1 MTFKEV
7 GAQRLPQMGFSRL
20 VSRPQGGNQNMKY
33 FALAG
38 VIALSLCA
46 AACSPP
52 TTPAAETTAPA
63 AAPAETSTAD
73 MEAAVARHVATVKA
87 ADLDGIMAD
96 YADDAILV
104 SPPGL
109 VNPQGTFVG
118 KEKVKE
124 FFVWLA
130 TPEVLPA
137 AQSMV
142 TTNEIVG
149 PNTLLFRWTQFPG
162 TPKEVKGY
170 DIFVF
175 REGKIIFQTTAP
187 NP

>member
-1 MTFKEV
+1 
-7 GAQRLPQMGFSRL
+7 
-20 VSRPQGGNQNMKY
+20 MKN
-33 FALAG
+33 
-38 VIALSLCA
+38 IAIAAVAAVTLGL

-52 TTPAAETTAPA
+52 AAPKADAPVA
-63 AAPAETSTAD
+63 AAPPAPTSQAD
-73 MEAAVARHVATVKA
+73 MEAAIARHVTAVKA
-87 ADLDGIMAD
+87 ADLPGVMAD

-104 SPPGL
+104 APPGTANVAAGAL
-109 VNPQGTFVG
+109 VG
-118 KEKVKE
+118 KANVQK
-124 FFVWLA
+124 FFEWLA

-170 DIFVF
+170 DVFVF
-175 REGKIIFQTTAP
+175 RAGKIIFQTTAP
-187 NP
+187 MPPS

>member
-1 MTFKEV
+1 MNKTIL
-7 GAQRLPQMGFSRL
+7 AASA
-20 VSRPQGGNQNMKY
+20 
-33 FALAG
+33 ALALT
-38 VIALSLCA
+38 LSLG
-46 AACSPP
+46 ACSQQK
-52 TTPAAETTAPA
+52 TAEAPAPA
-63 AAPAETSTAD
+63 AAPAAVAETSAAD
-73 MEAAVARHVATVKA
+73 MEAAIARHVAAVKA
-87 ADLDGIMAD
+87 ADLPGVMAD

-104 SPPGL
+104 GPPGL
-109 VNPQGTFVG
+109 VTPAGTQVG
-118 KEKVKE
+118 KANVQK
-124 FFVWLA
+124 FFEWLY

-175 REGKIIFQTTAP
+175 RGGKIIFQTTAP
-187 NP
+187 IPK

>member
-1 MTFKEV
+1 
-7 GAQRLPQMGFSRL
+7 
-20 VSRPQGGNQNMKY
+20 MKN
-33 FALAG
+33 
-38 VIALSLCA
+38 IAIA
-46 AACSPP
+46 AVAAVTLGLTACSPP
-52 TTPAAETTAPA
+52 AATKVEAPA
-63 AAPAETSTAD
+63 AAAPAPTSQAD
-73 MEAAVARHVATVKA
+73 MEAAVARHVTAVKA
-87 ADLDGIMAD
+87 ADLAGVMAD

-104 SPPGL
+104 APPGTAN
-109 VNPQGTFVG
+109 VATGTLVG
-118 KEKVKE
+118 KTDVQK

-170 DIFVF
+170 DVFVF
-175 REGKIIFQTTAP
+175 RAGKIIFQTTAP
-187 NP
+187 MPPA

>member
-1 MTFKEV
+1 MHQTPRV
-7 GAQRLPQMGFSRL
+7 G
-20 VSRPQGGNQNMKY
+20 
-33 FALAG
+33 
-38 VIALSLCA
+38 IAFLSLVL
-46 AACSPP
+46 AACSPEAR
-52 TTPAAETTAPA
+52 TSTETTASA
-63 AAPAETSTAD
+63 AATSTAD
-73 MEAAVARHVATVKA
+73 MEAAIARHVTSVKA
-87 ADLDGIMAD
+87 ADINGVMAD

-109 VNPQGTFVG
+109 VTPAGTFVG
-118 KEKVKE
+118 KNKVRE

-130 TPEVLPA
+130 TPEVLPG

-142 TTNEIVG
+142 TTNEVVG

-175 REGKIIFQTTAP
+175 RNGKIIFQTTAP

>member
-1 MTFKEV
+1 
-7 GAQRLPQMGFSRL
+7 
-20 VSRPQGGNQNMKY
+20 MKKI
-33 FALAG
+33 AIASLA
-38 VIALSLCA
+38 VIGLGL
-46 AACSPP
+46 AACSPGA
-52 TTPAAETTAPA
+52 PAPSAETTAPA
-63 AAPAETSTAD
+63 ATAAAETSAET
-73 MEAAVARHVATVKA
+73 MEAVIAHHVQTVKA
-87 ADLDGIMAD
+87 ADLEGVMAD

-104 SPPGL
+104 SPPGMI
-109 VNPQGTFVG
+109 NPQGTFVG
-118 KEKVKE
+118 KDKVRE

-162 TPKEVKGY
+162 TPQELKGF

-175 REGKIIFQTTAP
+175 RGDKIVFQTTGPMPPA
-187 NP
+187 

>member
-1 MTFKEV
+1 MHKTLLV
-7 GAQRLPQMGFSRL
+7 GVA
-20 VSRPQGGNQNMKY
+20 V
-33 FALAG
+33 
-38 VIALSLCA
+38 LSLV
-46 AACSPP
+46 AACSPSAP
-52 TTPAAETTAPA
+52 KPVESAAS
-63 AAPAETSTAD
+63 AAPTSTAD
-73 MEAAVARHVATVKA
+73 MEASIARHVTNVKA
-87 ADLDGIMAD
+87 ANIDGVMAD

-109 VNPQGTFVG
+109 VTPAGTFVG
-118 KEKVKE
+118 KNKVRE

-130 TPEVLPA
+130 TPEVLPG

-142 TTNEIVG
+142 TTNEVVG
-149 PNTLLFRWTQFPG
+149 PNTMLFRWTQFPG

>member
-1 MTFKEV
+1 MMDKT
-7 GAQRLPQMGFSRL
+7 L
-20 VSRPQGGNQNMKY
+20 
-33 FALAG
+33 LAG
-38 VIALSLCA
+38 IAVLSLVV
-46 AACSPP
+46 AACSPEAPKP
-52 TTPAAETTAPA
+52 TNT
-63 AAPAETSTAD
+63 AAPAGPTSTAD
-73 MEAAVARHVATVKA
+73 MEAAIARHVATVKA
-87 ADLDGIMAD
+87 ANIDGVLAD

-109 VNPQGTFVG
+109 VTPTGTFVG
-118 KEKVKE
+118 KDKVRE

-142 TTNEIVG
+142 TTNEVVG
-149 PNTLLFRWTQFPG
+149 PNTMLFRWTQFPG

>member
-1 MTFKEV
+1 M
-7 GAQRLPQMGFSRL
+7 
-20 VSRPQGGNQNMKY
+20 MKKI
-33 FALAG
+33 AIASLA
-38 VIALSLCA
+38 VIGLGL
-46 AACSPP
+46 AACSPGA
-52 TTPAAETTAPA
+52 PAPSAETTAPA
-63 AAPAETSTAD
+63 ATAAAETSAET
-73 MEAAVARHVATVKA
+73 MEAVIAHHVQTVKA
-87 ADLDGIMAD
+87 ADLEGVMAD

-104 SPPGL
+104 SPPGMI
-109 VNPQGTFVG
+109 NPQGTFVG
-118 KEKVKE
+118 KDKVRE

-162 TPKEVKGY
+162 TPQEVKGF

-175 REGKIIFQTTAP
+175 RGDKIVFQTTGPMPPA
-187 NP
+187 

>member
-1 MTFKEV
+1 MNKTIL
-7 GAQRLPQMGFSRL
+7 AASA
-20 VSRPQGGNQNMKY
+20 
-33 FALAG
+33 ALALT
-38 VIALSLCA
+38 LSLG
-46 AACSPP
+46 ACSPQK
-52 TTPAAETTAPA
+52 TAEAPAPALAPA
-63 AAPAETSTAD
+63 AAPAETSAAD
-73 MEAAVARHVATVKA
+73 MEAAIARHVAAVKA
-87 ADLDGIMAD
+87 ADLPGVMAD

-104 SPPGL
+104 GPPGL
-109 VNPQGTFVG
+109 VTPAGTQVG
-118 KEKVKE
+118 KANVQK
-124 FFVWLA
+124 FFEWLY

-175 REGKIIFQTTAP
+175 RDGKIIFQTTAP
-187 NP
+187 IPK

>member
-1 MTFKEV
+1 MKKTAIAALTATLAL
-7 GAQRLPQMGFSRL
+7 GL
-20 VSRPQGGNQNMKY
+20 V
-33 FALAG
+33 
-38 VIALSLCA
+38 
-46 AACSPP
+46 ACSPS
-52 TTPAAETTAPA
+52 PAKVEVPVAA
-63 AAPAETSTAD
+63 AAPAETSSAD
-73 MEAAVARHVATVKA
+73 MEAAIARHVAAVKA
-87 ADLDGIMAD
+87 ADLPGVMAD

-104 SPPGL
+104 GPPGL
-109 VNPQGTFVG
+109 VTPAGTQVG
-118 KEKVKE
+118 KANVQK
-124 FFVWLA
+124 FFEWLY

-175 REGKIIFQTTAP
+175 RAGKIIFQTTAP
-187 NP
+187 IPK

>member
-1 MTFKEV
+1 M
-7 GAQRLPQMGFSRL
+7 
-20 VSRPQGGNQNMKY
+20 MKKI
-33 FALAG
+33 AIASVA
-38 VIALSLCA
+38 VIGLGL
-46 AACSPP
+46 AACSPGAPAP
-52 TTPAAETTAPA
+52 TAETAAPAATAAAETS
-63 AAPAETSTAD
+63 AET
-73 MEAAVARHVATVKA
+73 MEAVIAHHVQTVKA
-87 ADLDGIMAD
+87 ADLEGVMAD

-104 SPPGL
+104 SPPGMI
-109 VNPQGTFVG
+109 NPQGTFVG
-118 KEKVKE
+118 KDKVRE

-162 TPKEVKGY
+162 TPQELKGF

-175 REGKIIFQTTAP
+175 RGDKIVFQTTGPMPPA
-187 NP
+187 

>member
-1 MTFKEV
+1 MNKTAIAAV
-7 GAQRLPQMGFSRL
+7 A
-20 VSRPQGGNQNMKY
+20 
-33 FALAG
+33 ALG
-38 VIALSLCA
+38 LGL
-46 AACSPP
+46 AACSPQASVQK
-52 TTPAAETTAPA
+52 TEAPA
-63 AAPAETSTAD
+63 AAAAAAPTSQAD
-73 MEAAVARHVATVKA
+73 MEAAIARHVTAVKA
-87 ADLDGIMAD
+87 ADLPGVMAD

-104 SPPGL
+104 AKPGTASE
-109 VNPQGTFVG
+109 PGTLVG
-118 KEKVKE
+118 KQNVQK
-124 FFVWLA
+124 FFEWLY

-187 NP
+187 IPK

>member
-1 MTFKEV
+1 MN
-7 GAQRLPQMGFSRL
+7 QRPL
-20 VSRPQGGNQNMKY
+20 VAIV
-33 FALAG
+33 F
-38 VIALSLCA
+38 LSLVVVGCSAETRPATETKAPTA
-46 AACSPP
+46 AA
-52 TTPAAETTAPA
+52 A
-63 AAPAETSTAD
+63 TSTTD
-73 MEAAVARHVATVKA
+73 MEAAIARHVKNVKA
-87 ADLDGIMAD
+87 ADVEGVLAD

-109 VNPQGTFVG
+109 VTPAGTFVG
-118 KEKVKE
+118 KDKVRE

-130 TPEVLPA
+130 TPAVLPG

-142 TTNEIVG
+142 TTNEVVG
-149 PNTLLFRWTQFPG
+149 PNTMLFRWTQFPG

-175 REGKIIFQTTAP
+175 RNGKIIFQTTAP

>member
-1 MTFKEV
+1 
-7 GAQRLPQMGFSRL
+7 
-20 VSRPQGGNQNMKY
+20 MKKI
-33 FALAG
+33 AIASVA
-38 VIALSLCA
+38 VIGLGL
-46 AACSPP
+46 AACSPGAPAP
-52 TTPAAETTAPA
+52 TAETAAPAATAAAETS
-63 AAPAETSTAD
+63 AET
-73 MEAAVARHVATVKA
+73 MEAVIAHHVQTVKA
-87 ADLDGIMAD
+87 ADLEGVMAD

-104 SPPGL
+104 SPPGMI
-109 VNPQGTFVG
+109 NPQGTFVG
-118 KEKVKE
+118 KDKVRE

-162 TPKEVKGY
+162 TPQELKGF

-175 REGKIIFQTTAP
+175 RGDKIVFQTTGPMPPA
-187 NP
+187 

>member
-1 MTFKEV
+1 M
-7 GAQRLPQMGFSRL
+7 
-20 VSRPQGGNQNMKY
+20 MKKI
-33 FALAG
+33 AIASVA
-38 VIALSLCA
+38 VIGLGL
-46 AACSPP
+46 AACSPGAP
-52 TTPAAETTAPA
+52 APPAETAAPAATAAAETS
-63 AAPAETSTAD
+63 AET
-73 MEAAVARHVATVKA
+73 MEAVIARHVQTVKA
-87 ADLDGIMAD
+87 ADLEGVMAD

-109 VNPQGTFVG
+109 VNAQGTFVG
-118 KEKVKE
+118 KDKVRE

-162 TPKEVKGY
+162 TPQELKGF

-175 REGKIIFQTTAP
+175 RGDKIVFQTTGPMPPA
-187 NP
+187 

>member
-1 MTFKEV
+1 
-7 GAQRLPQMGFSRL
+7 
-20 VSRPQGGNQNMKY
+20 MKKI
-33 FALAG
+33 AIASVA
-38 VIALSLCA
+38 VIGLGL
-46 AACSPP
+46 AACSPGAPAP
-52 TTPAAETTAPA
+52 TAETAAPAATAAAETS
-63 AAPAETSTAD
+63 AET
-73 MEAAVARHVATVKA
+73 MEAVIAHHVQTVKA
-87 ADLDGIMAD
+87 ADLEGVMAD

-104 SPPGL
+104 SPPGMI
-109 VNPQGTFVG
+109 NPQGTFVG
-118 KEKVKE
+118 KDKVRE

-162 TPKEVKGY
+162 TPQEVKGF

-175 REGKIIFQTTAP
+175 RGDKIVFQTTGPMPPA
-187 NP
+187 

>member
-1 MTFKEV
+1 MHKTLLV
-7 GAQRLPQMGFSRL
+7 GIAVLWL
-20 VSRPQGGNQNMKY
+20 V
-33 FALAG
+33 
-38 VIALSLCA
+38 
-46 AACSPP
+46 AACSPEAGKA
-52 TTPAAETTAPA
+52 TNTAAPA
-63 AAPAETSTAD
+63 AQTSTAD
-73 MEAAVARHVATVKA
+73 MEAAIARHVASVKA
-87 ADLDGIMAD
+87 ANIDGVLAD

-109 VNPQGTFVG
+109 VTPAGTFVG
-118 KEKVKE
+118 KNKVRE

-130 TPEVLPA
+130 TPDVLPA

-142 TTNEIVG
+142 TTNEMVG
-149 PNTLLFRWTQFPG
+149 PNTMLFRWTQFPG

-175 REGKIIFQTTAP
+175 RDGKIIFQTTAP

>member
-1 MTFKEV
+1 MHK
-7 GAQRLPQMGFSRL
+7 AL
-20 VSRPQGGNQNMKY
+20 
-33 FALAG
+33 LAG
-38 VIALSLCA
+38 IAVLSLVA
-46 AACSPP
+46 AACSTEAPKA
-52 TTPAAETTAPA
+52 TNTTAPA
-63 AAPAETSTAD
+63 AATAGPTSTAD
-73 MEAAVARHVATVKA
+73 MEAAIARHVTTVKA
-87 ADLDGIMAD
+87 ANIDGVMAD

-109 VNPQGTFVG
+109 VTPAGTFVG
-118 KEKVKE
+118 KDKVRE

-130 TPEVLPA
+130 TPEVLPG

-142 TTNEIVG
+142 TTNEVVG
-149 PNTLLFRWTQFPG
+149 PNTMLFRWTQFPG

-187 NP
+187 NPK

>member
-1 MTFKEV
+1 M
-7 GAQRLPQMGFSRL
+7 
-20 VSRPQGGNQNMKY
+20 MKKI
-33 FALAG
+33 AIASLA
-38 VIALSLCA
+38 VIGLGL
-46 AACSPP
+46 AACSPGA
-52 TTPAAETTAPA
+52 PAPSAETTAPA
-63 AAPAETSTAD
+63 ATAAAETSAET
-73 MEAAVARHVATVKA
+73 MEAVIAHHVQTVKA
-87 ADLDGIMAD
+87 ADLEGVMAD

-104 SPPGL
+104 SPPGMI
-109 VNPQGTFVG
+109 NPQGTFVG
-118 KEKVKE
+118 KDKVRE

-162 TPKEVKGY
+162 TPQELKGF

-175 REGKIIFQTTAP
+175 RGDKIVFQTTGPMPPA
-187 NP
+187 

>member
-1 MTFKEV
+1 MHKTLLV
-7 GAQRLPQMGFSRL
+7 GVA
-20 VSRPQGGNQNMKY
+20 V
-33 FALAG
+33 
-38 VIALSLCA
+38 LSLA
-46 AACSPP
+46 AACS
-52 TTPAAETTAPA
+52 TSAPK
-63 AAPAETSTAD
+63 PAESAASATPTSTAD
-73 MEAAVARHVATVKA
+73 MEASIARHVTNVKA
-87 ADLDGIMAD
+87 ANIDGVMAD

-109 VNPQGTFVG
+109 VTPAGTFVG
-118 KEKVKE
+118 KNKVRE

-130 TPEVLPA
+130 TPEVLPG

-142 TTNEIVG
+142 TTNEVVG
-149 PNTLLFRWTQFPG
+149 PNTMLFRWTQFPG

>member
-1 MTFKEV
+1 MN
-7 GAQRLPQMGFSRL
+7 QRSF
-20 VSRPQGGNQNMKY
+20 VS
-33 FALAG
+33 
-38 VIALSLCA
+38 IASLSLVV
-46 AACSPP
+46 AACSPVTQP
-52 TTPAAETTAPA
+52 TNKT
-63 AAPAETSTAD
+63 AAPAFATSTAD
-73 MEAAVARHVATVKA
+73 MEAAIARHVKAVKA
-87 ADLDGIMAD
+87 ADVDGVMAD

-109 VNPQGTFVG
+109 VTPAGTFVG
-118 KEKVKE
+118 KNKVRE

-130 TPEVLPA
+130 TPAVLPG

-142 TTNEIVG
+142 TTNEVVG
-149 PNTLLFRWTQFPG
+149 PNTMLFRWTQFPG

-175 REGKIIFQTTAP
+175 RDGKVIFQTTAP

>member
-1 MTFKEV
+1 MH
-7 GAQRLPQMGFSRL
+7 QRSF
-20 VSRPQGGNQNMKY
+20 VS
-33 FALAG
+33 
-38 VIALSLCA
+38 IAFLSLVV
-46 AACSPP
+46 AACSPVTQP
-52 TTPAAETTAPA
+52 TNTA
-63 AAPAETSTAD
+63 AAPAVATSTAD
-73 MEAAVARHVATVKA
+73 MEAAIARHVKTVKA
-87 ADLDGIMAD
+87 ADVDGVMAD

-109 VNPQGTFVG
+109 VTPAGTFVG
-118 KEKVKE
+118 KNKVRE

-130 TPEVLPA
+130 TPAVLPG

-142 TTNEIVG
+142 TTNEVVG
-149 PNTLLFRWTQFPG
+149 LNTMLFRWTQFPG

-175 REGKIIFQTTAP
+175 RDGKIIFQTTAP

>member
-1 MTFKEV
+1 MHK
-7 GAQRLPQMGFSRL
+7 AL
-20 VSRPQGGNQNMKY
+20 
-33 FALAG
+33 LAG
-38 VIALSLCA
+38 IAVLSLVFV
-46 AACSPP
+46 ACSPEAP
-52 TTPAAETTAPA
+52 KATNTTAPA
-63 AAPAETSTAD
+63 ATTAPAGPTSTAD
-73 MEAAVARHVATVKA
+73 MEAAIARHVTTVKA
-87 ADLDGIMAD
+87 ANIDGVMAD

-109 VNPQGTFVG
+109 VTPAGPCVG
-118 KEKVKE
+118 KDKVRE

-130 TPEVLPA
+130 TPEVLPG

-142 TTNEIVG
+142 TTNEVVG
-149 PNTLLFRWTQFPG
+149 PNTMLFRWTQFPG

-187 NP
+187 NPK